1 MTNQLFLMSKR
12 DIDRLA
18 IIQKFI
24 NKEISREH
32 AAQLLCL
39 SLRQITRLKQTVV
52 DGGAAALVHKQ
63 RGQSSHNKL
72 SEKEK
77 TKIVN
82 LLKNKYSDF
91 GPTLAAEKLRETH
104 KIKHDPKTIR
114 VIQISEGLWK
124 PRRTKEKGEHRVW
137 RLRRSAF
144 GELEQFDGSY
154 HDWFEGRGN
163 LGETCL
169 LAAIDDAT
177 NFVVRLEF
185 APHEGVFPVFAFW
198 KTYLET
204 NGKPRAIYLDR
215 FSTYKMNSK
224 TAKENP
230 DLKTQFERAMSELGV
245 ETIFALSPQAKGR
258 VERLF
263 KTLQD
268 RLVKE
273 LRLKKIS
280 SIEVANEFLK
290 KTFVPNFN
298 EKFSVVPTSEAN
310 LHQKLTIKESTV
322 LPSIFSRQ
330 EKRIIQNDF
339 TFSFKKQWYQ
349 LTKNQ
354 PATVCK
360 KDEVTVEEHLDNT
373 IVICL
378 RGKSL
383 NYELLPNRPK
393 KAWTQFVLPKTV
405 VPVKPAVNHPWR
417 QKISA
422 EITKTNL
429 SKSDILTS
437 LIR

>member
-1 MTNQLFLMSKR
+1 MTNQLLLMSKK
-12 DIDRLA
+12 DIDRHA

-24 NKEISREH
+24 NKEISREYV
-32 AAQLLCL
+32 AKLLGL
-39 SLRQITRLKQTVV
+39 SLRQVTRLKQAAV

-63 RGQSSHNKL
+63 RGQPSHNKL
-72 SEKEK
+72 SEKER
-77 TKIVN
+77 TKIIN

-91 GPTLAAEKLRETH
+91 GPTLATEKLHETH

-114 VIQISEGLWK
+114 AIQISEGLWK
-124 PRRTKEKGEHRVW
+124 PRRTKEKGEHRAW

-154 HDWFEGRGN
+154 HDWFEGRGS

-169 LAAIDDAT
+169 LAAIDDAA

-198 KTYLET
+198 QTYLET

-215 FSTYKMNSK
+215 FSTYKMNSHV
-224 TAKENP
+224 AKENP
-230 DLKTQFERAMSELGV
+230 DLKTQFERAMSGLGV

-273 LRLKKIS
+273 LRLEKIS
-280 SIEVANEFLK
+280 SVEAANEFLK
-290 KTFVPNFN
+290 KTFIPNFN
-298 EKFSVVPTSEAN
+298 EKFSVVPVSEAN
-310 LHQKLTIKESTV
+310 LHQKLTAKELV
-322 LPSIFSRQ
+322 ALPSIFSRQ
-330 EKRIIQNDF
+330 EKRVVQNDF
-339 TFSFKKQWYQ
+339 TFSFKNQWYQ
-349 LTKNQ
+349 LIKNQ
-354 PATVCK
+354 PVTVCK
-360 KDEVTVEEHLDNT
+360 KDEITVEEHLDNT
-373 IVICL
+373 IVIRL

-393 KAWTQFVLPKTV
+393 KAWTQFVLPKTT
-405 VPVKPAVNHPWR
+405 VPIKPAANHPWR
-417 QKISA
+417 QRINA
-422 EITKTNL
+422 EIARANL
-429 SKSDILTS
+429 S
-437 LIR
+437 